1 MPASRRPGGRS
12 ARVRRAVVT
21 AFIDELAER
30 GFSALS
36 FESVAARAGVHK
48 TTLYRRW
55 GSRENLL
62 LDVALHTAADAVP
75 VPDTG
80 SLVTD
85 LAALAAAVARN
96 LRSKPVEAM
105 LRAVVSEALVHPEVA
120 TAAREFW
127 DARFQAAKEI
137 VRRAV
142 ARGEVDA
149 NVSAGLVIESLIGP
163 LYLRVLVTQQPLDD
177 AFIEELSTLV
187 ASAAASGTSPAD
199 P

>member
-1 MPASRRPGGRS
+1 MPAPRRPGGRS

-120 TAAREFW
+120 TAARDFW
-127 DARFQAAKEI
+127 DARFQAANEI
-137 VRRAV
+137 IRRAV
-142 ARGEVDA
+142 ARGEVEA
-149 NVSAGLVIESLIGP
+149 NVNADLIIESLIGP
-163 LYLRVLVTQQPLDD
+163 LYLRVLVTQEPLDD
-177 AFIEELSTLV
+177 AFVEELSTLV
-187 ASAAASGTSPAD
+187 ASAAARRTPPGK
-199 P
+199 